1 MFRVTQW
8 GRSIARLL
16 LPLSILISVAL
27 GALAAPL
34 FVSPGSAQ
42 APPTQPALERIC
54 AADRIAA
61 EWFAP
66 GFLSLVPLA
75 QVQSALDTIK
85 AEFGRCL
92 RVGQA
97 GTGLV
102 MEVERGILDVTASVD
117 GEGRFTGLLL
127 RPRVPHSSTGEALAA
142 FRALPGHVGLLA
154 AEGGRERV
162 ALNADASL
170 AVGSAFK
177 LTVLQALRQE
187 VDAGRR
193 SWGDAVTLRREWKSL
208 PSGTLHTAPE
218 GTEVTLLRLAELMI
232 SISDNTATDALIH
245 TLGRGTVEALAPV
258 RNRPFLTTRE
268 AFVLKAPENRDLLE
282 RYRREDESGRRDA
295 LRDAAHRPLPSP
307 GIFAGG
313 PTALDVEWFYTAREL
328 CREISAV
335 ADLPAAAINPGPAG
349 AEGWARVAYKG
360 GSEPGVLNLTTFLES
375 RTARRYCVVA
385 TWNHTERL
393 RDLWFVGLYRGVT
406 ELLR

>member
-8 GRSIARLL
+8 GRSVARLL
-16 LPLSILISVAL
+16 LPLSILISVAC
-27 GALAAPL
+27 GALAAPI

-42 APPTQPALERIC
+42 TLSARPALERIC

-66 GFLSLVPLA
+66 GFLSLVSLA
-75 QVQSALDTIK
+75 QAQSVLDTIK

-97 GTGLV
+97 GTGLM
-102 MEVERGILDVTASVD
+102 MELERGILDVTASAD

-142 FRALPGHVGLLA
+142 FRALPGQVGLLA
-154 AEGGRERV
+154 TEGGRERV

-208 PSGTLHTAPE
+208 PSGTLHTAPD

-268 AFVLKAPENRDLLE
+268 AFVLKAPENRDLLV
-282 RYRREDESGRRDA
+282 RYRREDEAGRRDV
-295 LRDAAHRPLPSP
+295 LRETAHRPLPSV
-307 GIFAGG
+307 GLFYSG
-313 PTALDVEWFYTAREL
+313 PIALDAEWFYTAREL
-328 CREISAV
+328 CYAITAV

-375 RTARRYCVVA
+375 RAARRYCVIA

-393 RDLWFVGLYRGVT
+393 RDLWFVGLYRGVI